1 MDGCEPCFV
10 IYVYRLC
17 ILFHCRPT
25 RWDEWI
31 SFDSPRVSPFRTRT
45 VHTGNNGFL
54 SPSPNT
60 IASFAPLT
68 GRDDIRRILP
78 AILEVYEQ
86 IGPALREAAALA
98 SEVKND
104 EMYGKFSMKSFILFF

>member
-1 MDGCEPCFV
+1 MSL
-10 IYVYRLC
+10 IYLGLYLVQVLLTR
-17 ILFHCRPT
+17 RPT

-45 VHTGNNGFL
+45 VHTGNSGYL

-78 AILEVYEQ
+78 AILDVYEQ
-86 IGPALREAAALA
+86 IGPALREAVALA
-98 SEVKND
+98 SEVN
-104 EMYGKFSMKSFILFF
+104 I